1 MQADLPCDTSGG
13 SLTVVDDGSAYHVL
27 VDGDEVATVDDFL
40 ASTISDPPHILIP
53 SSTRGGQPADAS
65 GAAASASTVAASS
78 TPASAA
84 PASASAA
91 SAHAGEFAMLASAS
105 ASSAHASEFAMPE
118 FGVTVLGS
126 ADGFTR
132 DGTTAGF
139 VLWMRGRGI
148 LVDLVR
154 V

>member
-1 MQADLPCDTSGG
+1 MQADLPCDASGG
-13 SLTVVDDGSAYHVL
+13 TLAVVDDGSTYHVL
-27 VDGDEVATVDDFL
+27 VDGEEVATVDDFL

-91 SAHAGEFAMLASAS
+91 SAHAGEFAM
-105 ASSAHASEFAMPE
+105 PE

>member
-13 SLTVVDDGSAYHVL
+13 TLTVVDDGSTYHVL

-53 SSTRGGQPADAS
+53 SSTQGGQPADAS
-65 GAAASASTVAASS
+65 ASTAAASS
-78 TPASAA
+78 TPASSTPASSA
-84 PASASAA
+84 PASASTAPAPA
-91 SAHAGEFAMLASAS
+91 SASSALASAS